1 MLRWPC
7 ASRIAA
13 GHGGDRNGET
23 AMEEAAMEEAAMEEA
38 AVVTWHASSAEHA
51 SHARGENEG
60 TLDGRRKG
68 RHAR

>member
-1 MLRWPC
+1 
-7 ASRIAA
+7 
-13 GHGGDRNGET
+13 
-23 AMEEAAMEEAAMEEA
+23 MEEA